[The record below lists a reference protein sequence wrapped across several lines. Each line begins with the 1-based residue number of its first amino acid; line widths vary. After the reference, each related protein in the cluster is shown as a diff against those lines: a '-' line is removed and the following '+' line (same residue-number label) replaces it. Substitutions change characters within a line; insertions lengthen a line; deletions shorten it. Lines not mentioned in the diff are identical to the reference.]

1 VHRFTLGRM
10 KLTLLELLEATGG
23 GEIGGTQV
31 GNTFGT
37 FHTDSREVQQGGV
50 FFALRGGKMDGHRFI
65 SDALGRGAAA
75 LVVERRTEIAHGV
88 VEIMVQNTWDA
99 LFSVASYVRQRVNP
113 LVVGVTGSNGK
124 TSTKEMVAAI
134 LERKLNVLRTTGNL
148 NTETG
153 VPLTML
159 KLEPEHTALVVEM
172 GMQRAGDIG
181 RLAEL
186 AKPSVG
192 IITNIGSVH
201 MEFFASQ
208 EQLAR
213 GKGELG
219 AALPDNGRAILNADD
234 PFFPLLSEMSA
245 APVTSFGLGGGDF
258 RGEHYHA
265 GVGGGCEFKVRDVAV
280 HLALEGRHQARN
292 ALAALAAGEFAGI
305 SLGDGASALA
315 DVAVPHRLQEHK
327 TSKGVVIVDDA
338 YNASPES
345 MLAAFE
351 TLAERPGKGRLLAV
365 LGAMGELGALADES
379 HRRVGRRAAEVFD
392 AVAVLDSDM
401 GRVLAD
407 VSNAHLLPDR
417 ESAVIWVKNNAK
429 RGDRVLIKASHSAG
443 LDEVVQELTK

>member
-1 VHRFTLGRM
+1 VHRFTLRRM

-37 FHTDSREVQQGGV
+37 YHTDSREVLQGGV

-75 LVVERRTEIAHGV
+75 LVVERRTELAHGV
-88 VEIMVQNTWDA
+88 VEIMVHNTWDA
-99 LFSVASYVRQRVNP
+99 LFSVASYVRRRVNP

-134 LERKLNVLRTTGNL
+134 LERKFNVLRTTGNL

-159 KLEPEHTALVVEM
+159 KLEPEHNALVVEM

-181 RLAEL
+181 RLALL
-186 AKPSVG
+186 AKPTVG

-213 GKGELG
+213 GKGELV
-219 AALPDNGRAILNADD
+219 AALPQHGRAILNADD
-234 PFFPLLSEMSA
+234 PFFPLLSGMSTP
-245 APVTSFGLGGGDF
+245 PVTSFGLGGGDY

-265 GVGGGCEFKVRDVAV
+265 GAGGGCEFKVREVAV

-292 ALAALAAGEFAGI
+292 ALAALATGEFAGV

-315 DVAVPHRLQEHK
+315 DVAVPHRLQEHE

-392 AVAVLDSDM
+392 AVAVLDSEM

-407 VSNAHLLPDR
+407 VSGAHLLPDR

-443 LDEVVQELTK
+443 LHEVVQELTK

>member
-1 VHRFTLGRM
+1 M

-37 FHTDSREVQQGGV
+37 YHTDSREVVPGGV
-50 FFALRGGKMDGHRFI
+50 FFALRGGKTDGHRFI
-65 SDALGRGAAA
+65 ADALGRGAAA
-75 LVVERRTEIAHGV
+75 LVVERRTELAHGV
-88 VEIMVQNTWDA
+88 VEVLVSNAWDA
-99 LFSVASYVRQRVNP
+99 LYSVASYVRERVNP

-134 LERKLNVLRTTGNL
+134 LERKFTVLWTTGNL

-153 VPLTML
+153 VPMTML
-159 KLEPEHTALVVEM
+159 RLEPEHTALVVEM
-172 GMQRAGDIG
+172 GMQRAGDIR
-181 RLAEL
+181 RLAAL
-186 AKPSVG
+186 ARPSIG

-208 EQLAR
+208 EELAR
-213 GKGELG
+213 GKAELVE
-219 AALPDNGRAILNADD
+219 ALPSTGLAVLNADD
-234 PFFPLLSEMSA
+234 PFLPLLSSMSG
-245 APVTSFGLGGGDF
+245 APVTTFGLAGGDF
-258 RGEHYHA
+258 RGEDYHA
-265 GVGGGCEFKVRDVAV
+265 SGAGGCEFTVRDVAV

-292 ALAALAAGEFAGI
+292 ALAALAAGDFAGVGL
-305 SLGDGASALA
+305 SEAARALENVS
-315 DVAVPHRLQEHK
+315 VAHRLQEHQ

-351 TLAERPGKGRLLAV
+351 TLAERPRQGRLLAV

-379 HRRVGRRAAEVFD
+379 HRRVGQRAAEVFD
-392 AVAVLDSDM
+392 AVAVLDSEL

-407 VSNAHLLPDR
+407 TSGAHLVPDR
-417 ESAVIWVKNNAK
+417 DAAVTWIKNNAR
-429 RGDRVLIKASHSAG
+429 RGDRVLIKGSHSAG
-443 LDEVVQELTK
+443 LEEVVKELTR

>member
-1 VHRFTLGRM
+1 MR
-10 KLTLLELLEATGG
+10 LTLLELLEATGG

-37 FHTDSREVQQGGV
+37 YHTDSREVVPGGV
-50 FFALRGGKMDGHRFI
+50 FFALRGGKTDGHRFVA
-65 SDALGRGAAA
+65 DALGRGAAA
-75 LVVERRTEIAHGV
+75 LVVDRRTELAHGV
-88 VEIMVQNTWDA
+88 VEVLVTNTWDA
-99 LFSVASYVRQRVNP
+99 LYAVAGYVRRRVNP

-134 LERKLNVLRTTGNL
+134 LERRYSVLRTTGNL

-159 KLEPEHTALVVEM
+159 KLEPEQTALVIEM

-181 RLAEL
+181 RLAEV
-186 AKPSVG
+186 ARPSVG

-201 MEFFASQ
+201 MEFFATQ

-213 GKGELG
+213 GKAELV
-219 AALPDNGRAILNADD
+219 ATLPKTGLAVLNADD
-234 PFFPLLSEMSA
+234 PFLPLLSSMSA
-245 APVTSFGLGGGDF
+245 APVMTFGLGAGDL
-258 RGEHYHA
+258 RGEEYRA
-265 GVGGGCEFKVRDVAV
+265 IAGGGCQFTVRGVAV

-292 ALAALAAGEFAGI
+292 ALAALAAGEFAGVEL
-305 SLGDGASALA
+305 SEGARALA
-315 DVAVPHRLQEHK
+315 NVSVAHRLEEHE
-327 TSKGVVIVDDA
+327 TTNGVVIVDDA

-351 TLAERPGKGRLLAV
+351 TLAERPRQKRLLAV

-379 HRRVGRRAAEVFD
+379 HRRVGKRAAEVFD
-392 AVAVLDSDM
+392 AVAVLDSDL

-407 VSNAHLLPDR
+407 ASGAHLLPDLDA
-417 ESAVIWVKNNAK
+417 AVTWVKNTAR
-429 RGDRVLIKASHSAG
+429 RGDRVLIKGSHSAG
-443 LDEVVQELTK
+443 LEEVVKELTK

>member
-1 VHRFTLGRM
+1 M

-37 FHTDSREVQQGGV
+37 FHADSREVQQGGV

-75 LVVERRTEIAHGV
+75 LVVERRTELAHGV

-99 LFSVASYVRQRVNP
+99 LFSVAGYVRQRVNP
-113 LVVGVTGSNGK
+113 VVVGVTGSNGK

-134 LERKLNVLRTTGNL
+134 LERKFNVLRTTGNL

-181 RLAEL
+181 RLAQV

-213 GKGELG
+213 GKGELV
-219 AALPDNGRAILNADD
+219 AALPEHGRAILNADD
-234 PFFPLLSEMSA
+234 PFFSLLSEMSA

-265 GVGGGCEFKVRDVAV
+265 GVGGGCEFRVRETAV

-292 ALAALAAGEFAGI
+292 ALAALAAGEFAGV
-305 SLGDGASALA
+305 SLSEGASALA
-315 DVAVPHRLQEHK
+315 DVAVPHRLQEHE

-392 AVAVLDSDM
+392 AVAVLDSEM